1 MAGVPVVAETCP
13 HYLNFASEDVPEGD
27 TRFKC
32 APPIRD
38 AKNREAI
45 WEGLI
50 SGVVDSL
57 ASDHS
62 PAPAEMK
69 MLEDGDFSA
78 AWGGVAGAAFGVQAP
93 TPAPFWG
100 KVDQSVAM
108 TRICPGVYSSACTDH
123 TPTRQCGRKRMTDV
137 PLA

>member
-1 MAGVPVVAETCP
+1 MAETCP

-38 AKNREAI
+38 AKNREAV

-50 SGVVDSL
+50 SHVVDSL

-62 PAPAEMK
+62 PAPADLK
-69 MLEDGDFSA
+69 KLEDGDFSS
-78 AWGGVAGAAFGVQAP
+78 AWGGIAGGTFRVQA
-93 TPAPFWG
+93 TKAGLFWVM
-100 KVDQSVAM
+100 VDQTAAM
-108 TRICPGVYSSACTDH
+108 TRICPG
-123 TPTRQCGRKRMTDV
+123 M
-137 PLA
+137 

>member
-1 MAGVPVVAETCP
+1 MLSGVPIVAETCP

-38 AKNREAI
+38 AKNREAV

-50 SGVVDSL
+50 SHVVDSL

-62 PAPAEMK
+62 PAPAELK
-69 MLEDGDFSA
+69 KLEDGDFSA
-78 AWGGVAGAAFGVQAP
+78 AWGGIAGAAFGVQARQ
-93 TPAPFWG
+93 AALFW
-100 KVDQSVAM
+100 VTLDQTAAM
-108 TRICPGVYSSACTDH
+108 NRIYPGMQQSAFTDH
-123 TPTRQCGRKRMTDV
+123 TPARQCG
-137 PLA
+137 L